1 VNQRKPPSGPPK
13 VEVIRRPAATPGT
26 PAAPPAPRPVPVAV
40 TPRPVGPPTPRPAPT
55 GGAPRPSGPQRAG
68 PPQRRFGPRTPR
80 PPPTPEQI
88 NTLARKE
95 RVPARIAKGDLE
107 GKMRTHIW
115 RKLHAEEAKRFS
127 LAYELMDKMPSL
139 DLADAFGII
148 QSGRPPEEF
157 LARKARGQVKTA
169 IKEARGTVAR
179 EGIDAFVKSLVDSKA
194 EVALVLSERTLFDAV
209 ASEGPVAFTLD
220 RTGRLEKLQLVLLT
234 RRTTWERMAGGL
246 ERDPKLAKK
255 PQGVPREPEKRPV
268 ADPRPFLPH
277 VGQPVRLEL
286 RNGMALQLT
295 LLGVGPFDVLVGDP
309 GEELFV
315 PLHALLKWSTE
326 LKPSSPSAGATKS
339 ESPD

>member
-1 VNQRKPPSGPPK
+1 MPWS
-13 VEVIRRPAATPGT
+13 
-26 PAAPPAPRPVPVAV
+26 VAWKS
-40 TPRPVGPPTPRPAPT
+40 A
-55 GGAPRPSGPQRAG
+55 
-68 PPQRRFGPRTPR
+68 RFGPRTPR
-80 PPPTPEQI
+80 PPPTQEQI
-88 NTLARKE
+88 NALARKE

-115 RKLHAEEAKRFS
+115 RKLHAEEAKRFT
-127 LAYELMDKMPSL
+127 LAYELMEKMPSL

-148 QSGRPPEEF
+148 QSGRPAEEF

-179 EGIDAFVKSLVDSKA
+179 EAIDAFVKSLVETKA

-209 ASEGPVAFTLD
+209 ASEGPVAFTLE

-234 RRTTWERMAGGL
+234 RRATWERIAGGL

-277 VGQPVRLEL
+277 IGQPVRLEL
-286 RNGMALQLT
+286 RNGMALQLA
-295 LLGVGPFDVLVGDP
+295 LRAVGPFDLLIGDP
-309 GEELFV
+309 GEELFI
-315 PLHALLKWSTE
+315 PLHSLLKWGTE
-326 LKPSSPSAGATKS
+326 LKPAASPSGGATKS